1 MLFWA
6 AFAGMCFI
14 RKRKDLRD
22 GSMTNN
28 IDSKKLGLD
37 LTEGPVFKSLA
48 VFTVPIILSGLIQL
62 YSVVDLC
69 RADRRRKGERAD
81 QERGGNAPVHDDDIG
96 MCFYAGRCGVP

>member
-1 MLFWA
+1 MY
-6 AFAGMCFI
+6 FI

-48 VFTVPIILSGLIQL
+48 VFTVPIILSGLIQQL
-62 YSVVDLC
+62 YSVVDLIM
-69 RADRRRKGERAD
+69 
-81 QERGGNAPVHDDDIG
+81 IG
-96 MCFYAGRCGVP
+96 KFLGSAGTVGV